1 MTNLGTNE
9 GDITEVE
16 FVTNF
21 NLNKINFK
29 NYLGRFSK
37 YKNPW
42 MIRVTTKQIS
52 SLSGKKVFTRADCYL
67 ANIISDISKLIIKNG
82 YYLDEDILKV
92 NNIKFEKIP
101 YSGISIKMK
110 NSEDF
115 QILKMRPDSLKN
127 LLGSYELGAGA
138 SLYCKNECEVDKNY
152 DLIYGWKSSIEKM
165 IDYFNVFT
173 ENNVKFYLNKE
184 ICKKI
189 KEYASKEIKNKIES
203 SKEIQ
208 KKVFNGIG
216 LYEEPYT
223 AFYFY
228 RGKDIVELSMI
239 PFYVTTG
246 SGRSKGEYTIVLKPE

>member
-1 MTNLGTNE
+1 MNHGTNV
-9 GDITEVE
+9 GDIAEVE
-16 FVTNF
+16 FVSVFNSNKTNF
-21 NLNKINFK
+21 KS
-29 NYLGRFSK
+29 YLKHFDK

-67 ANIISDISKLIIKNG
+67 ANIISDISKLVINNN
-82 YYLDEDILKV
+82 YYLDEDILEA

-101 YSGISIKMK
+101 YSGISIKMT

-115 QILKMRPDSLKN
+115 QILKMQPDSLKN

-138 SLYCKNECEVDKNY
+138 SLYCKKECELDKNY

-165 IDYFNVFT
+165 ISHFNIFT
-173 ENNVKFYLNKE
+173 ENNVDFYHNKE
-184 ICKKI
+184 ICTKI
-189 KEYASKEIKNKIES
+189 KEYASKEIKNKIDTS
-203 SKEIQ
+203 TEIQ

-216 LYEEPYT
+216 LYKEPYT

-228 RGKDIVELSMI
+228 HGKDILELSTI

-246 SGRSKGEYTIVLKPE
+246 SGRSKGEYTIVLKPL